1 MLNDIDPLAKKNAEQ
16 WLCSKAIDQSAKDI
30 IKSMMKNN
38 IEQFNESF
46 YRNLEFGT
54 GGLRG
59 IMGIGTNRMNHYTV
73 AMATQGFVNYI
84 IKCNP
89 NKQIKAVISF
99 DNRNNSKQFAQI
111 TANVMSANGF
121 KVYLFKEL
129 RPTPVLS
136 YAVRYLG
143 CDAGVMLTASH
154 NPKEYNG
161 YKAYWND
168 GGQLVSPNDK
178 LVIDEVVKIT
188 DYAQVKIDGGQE
200 NITILHDHFD
210 QYYLDEVLKLSL
222 SSDAIKKYSDIKI
235 CYTPLHGTGIT
246 MVPKALEMYGFRNIN
261 IVKEQAVLDGNFPTC
276 KSPNPEEHSAMELG
290 LKLAKEVDANILLAT
305 DPDADRVGIAVKNQN
320 EEFILLNG
328 NQTAT
333 VLTYYILLRWKELG
347 KFKGNEYTIKTIVT
361 SELIKKVSES
371 FGVKNYD
378 VFTGFKFIAEKIL
391 ELQGKEKYICGGEES
406 YGFSIGDYVRD
417 KDAISAC
424 CLIAEVCAW
433 AKEQGKSFFDI
444 LLDIYLGYG
453 FFKEDLL
460 SITIKGKSG
469 AEEIQKMMASFRQN
483 PPKKIIG
490 LDVMMIKDYQKQ
502 TTLNTRTLKEEML
515 DFPKSNVIQFFLED
529 GSKISIRPSGTEPK
543 IKFYFGVFNKLNKIS
558 EFTDLAN
565 KAESKIQ
572 AIISELGLNK
582 IKTIE

>member
-1 MLNDIDPLAKKNAEQ
+1 MAIIDNLAKQNSEQ
-16 WLCSKAIDQSAKDI
+16 WLLSEAIDQQTKDFI
-30 IKSMMKNN
+30 IDLIKNN

-59 IMGIGTNRMNHYTV
+59 IMGIGTNRMNQYTV
-73 AMATQGFVNYI
+73 SMATQGFVNYI

-99 DNRNNSKQFAQI
+99 DSRNKSEEFALI
-111 TANVMSANGF
+111 TAKVMAANGF
-121 KVYLFKEL
+121 KVFLFNEL

-136 YAVRYLG
+136 YAVRQLK
-143 CDAGVMLTASH
+143 CDAGVMITASH

-168 GGQLVSPNDK
+168 GGQLVYPHDT
-178 LVIDEVVKIT
+178 LVIEEVVKIK
-188 DYAQVKIDGGQE
+188 DFSQVKSNGNE
-200 NITILHDHFD
+200 NNITIVDSSFD
-210 QYYLDEVLKLSL
+210 KLYLNEVLKLSL
-222 SSDAIKKYSDIKI
+222 SPKTIEKHSNIKI

-246 MVPKALEMYGFRNIN
+246 MVPKALEMYGFKNIS
-261 IVKEQAVLDGNFPTC
+261 IVKEQAVLDGDFPTC

-290 LKLAKEVDANILLAT
+290 MKLAKEIDADVLLAT
-305 DPDADRVGIAVKNQN
+305 DPDADRVGIAVKDNNN
-320 EEFILLNG
+320 EFVLING

-333 VLTYYILLRWKELG
+333 VLTYYILKILKETDRL
-347 KFKGNEYTIKTIVT
+347 KGNEYTIKTIVT
-361 SELIKKVSES
+361 SELIRKVSES

-391 ELQGKEKYICGGEES
+391 ELKKKEKYICGGEES

-417 KDAISAC
+417 KDAVSAC

-444 LLDIYLGYG
+444 LLDIYLEYG
-453 FFKEDLL
+453 FFKEELL

-469 AEEIQKMMASFRQN
+469 AEQIQKMMADFRHN
-483 PPKKIIG
+483 PPKTIIG
-490 LDVMMIKDYQKQ
+490 LEVVMIKDYQKQ
-502 TTLNTRTLKEEML
+502 TTLDTITLKEEIL
-515 DFPKSNVIQFFLED
+515 GFPKSNVLQFFLKD

-543 IKFYFGVFNKLNKIS
+543 IKFYFGVFNQLNSIK
-558 EFTDLAN
+558 EYPELEK
-565 KAESKIQ
+565 KADAKIQ
-572 AIISELGLNK
+572 KIISELGLK
-582 IKTIE
+582 

>member
-1 MLNDIDPLAKKNAEQ
+1 MAIIDNLAKQNSEQ
-16 WLCSKAIDQSAKDI
+16 WLLSEAIDQQTKDFI
-30 IKSMMKNN
+30 IDLIKNN

-59 IMGIGTNRMNHYTV
+59 IMGIGTNRMNQYTV
-73 AMATQGFVNYI
+73 SMATQGFVNYI

-99 DNRNNSKQFAQI
+99 DSRNKSEEFALI
-111 TANVMSANGF
+111 TAKVMAANGF
-121 KVYLFKEL
+121 KVFLFNEL

-136 YAVRYLG
+136 YAVRQLK
-143 CDAGVMLTASH
+143 CDAGVMITASH

-168 GGQLVSPNDK
+168 GGQLVYPHDT
-178 LVIDEVVKIT
+178 LVIEEVVKIK
-188 DYAQVKIDGGQE
+188 DFSQVKSNGNE
-200 NITILHDHFD
+200 NNITIVDSSFD
-210 QYYLDEVLKLSL
+210 KLYLNEVLKLSL
-222 SSDAIKKYSDIKI
+222 SPKTIEKHSNIKI

-246 MVPKALEMYGFRNIN
+246 MVPKALEMYGFKNIS
-261 IVKEQAVLDGNFPTC
+261 IVKEQAVLDGDFPTC

-290 LKLAKEVDANILLAT
+290 MKLAKEIDADVLLAT
-305 DPDADRVGIAVKNQN
+305 DPDADRVGIAVKDNNN
-320 EEFILLNG
+320 EFVLING

-333 VLTYYILLRWKELG
+333 VLTYYILKILKETDRL
-347 KFKGNEYTIKTIVT
+347 KGNEYTIKTIVT
-361 SELIKKVSES
+361 SELIRKVSES

-391 ELQGKEKYICGGEES
+391 ELESKEKYICGGEES

-417 KDAISAC
+417 KDAVSAC

-444 LLDIYLGYG
+444 LLGIYLEYG
-453 FFKEDLL
+453 FFKEELL

-469 AEEIQKMMASFRQN
+469 AEQIQKMMADFRHN
-483 PPKKIIG
+483 PPKTIIG
-490 LDVMMIKDYQKQ
+490 LEVVMIKDYQKQ
-502 TTLNTRTLKEEML
+502 TTLDTITLKEEIL
-515 DFPKSNVIQFFLED
+515 GFPKSNVLQFFLKD

-543 IKFYFGVFNKLNKIS
+543 IKFYFGVFNQLNSIK
-558 EFTDLAN
+558 EYPELEK
-565 KAESKIQ
+565 KADAKIQ
-572 AIISELGLNK
+572 KIISELGLK
-582 IKTIE
+582 

>member
-1 MLNDIDPLAKKNAEQ
+1 MAIIDNLAKQNSEQ
-16 WLCSKAIDQSAKDI
+16 WLLSEAIDQQTKDFI
-30 IKSMMKNN
+30 IDLIKNN

-59 IMGIGTNRMNHYTV
+59 IMGIGTNRMNQYTV
-73 AMATQGFVNYI
+73 SMATQGFVNYI

-99 DNRNNSKQFAQI
+99 DSRNKSEEFALI
-111 TANVMSANGF
+111 TAKVMAANGF
-121 KVYLFKEL
+121 RVFLFNKL

-136 YAVRYLG
+136 YAVRQLK
-143 CDAGVMLTASH
+143 CDAGVMITASH

-168 GGQLVSPNDK
+168 GGQLVYPHDT
-178 LVIDEVVKIT
+178 LVIEEVVKIK
-188 DYAQVKIDGGQE
+188 DFSQVKSNGNE
-200 NITILHDHFD
+200 NNITIVDSSFD
-210 QYYLDEVLKLSL
+210 KLYLNEVLKLSL
-222 SSDAIKKYSDIKI
+222 SPKTIEKHSNIKI

-246 MVPKALEMYGFRNIN
+246 MVPKALEMYGFKNIS
-261 IVKEQAVLDGNFPTC
+261 IVKEQAVLDGDFPTC

-290 LKLAKEVDANILLAT
+290 MKLAKEIDADVLLAT
-305 DPDADRVGIAVKNQN
+305 DPDADRVGIAVKDNNN
-320 EEFILLNG
+320 EFVLING

-333 VLTYYILLRWKELG
+333 VLTYYILKILKETDRL
-347 KFKGNEYTIKTIVT
+347 KGNEYTIKTIVT
-361 SELIKKVSES
+361 SELIRKVSES

-391 ELQGKEKYICGGEES
+391 ELESKEKYICGGEES

-417 KDAISAC
+417 KDAVSAC

-444 LLDIYLGYG
+444 LLGIYLEYG
-453 FFKEDLL
+453 FFKEELL

-469 AEEIQKMMASFRQN
+469 AEQIQKMMADFRHN
-483 PPKKIIG
+483 PPKTIIG
-490 LDVMMIKDYQKQ
+490 LEVVMIKDYQKQ
-502 TTLNTRTLKEEML
+502 TTLDTITLKEEIL
-515 DFPKSNVIQFFLED
+515 GFPKSNVLQFFLKD

-543 IKFYFGVFNKLNKIS
+543 IKFYFGVFNQLNSIK
-558 EFTDLAN
+558 EYPELEK
-565 KAESKIQ
+565 KADAKIQ
-572 AIISELGLNK
+572 KIISELGLK
-582 IKTIE
+582 

>member
-1 MLNDIDPLAKKNAEQ
+1 MAIIDNLAKQNSEQ
-16 WLCSKAIDQSAKDI
+16 WLLSEAIDQQTKDFI
-30 IKSMMKNN
+30 IDLIKNN

-59 IMGIGTNRMNHYTV
+59 IMGIGTNRMNQYTV
-73 AMATQGFVNYI
+73 SMATQGFVNYI

-99 DNRNNSKQFAQI
+99 DSRNKSEEFALI
-111 TANVMSANGF
+111 TAKVMAANGF
-121 KVYLFKEL
+121 KVFLFNEL

-136 YAVRYLG
+136 YAVRQLK
-143 CDAGVMLTASH
+143 CDAGVMITASH

-168 GGQLVSPNDK
+168 GGQLVYPHDT
-178 LVIDEVVKIT
+178 LVIEEAVKIK
-188 DYAQVKIDGGQE
+188 DFSQVKSNGNE
-200 NITILHDHFD
+200 NNITIVDSSFD
-210 QYYLDEVLKLSL
+210 KLYLNEVLKLSL
-222 SSDAIKKYSDIKI
+222 SPKTIEKHSNIKI

-246 MVPKALEMYGFRNIN
+246 MVPKALEMYGFKNIS
-261 IVKEQAVLDGNFPTC
+261 IVKEQAVLDGDFPTC

-290 LKLAKEVDANILLAT
+290 MKLAKEIDADVLLAT
-305 DPDADRVGIAVKNQN
+305 DPDADRVGIAVKDNNN
-320 EEFILLNG
+320 EFVLING

-333 VLTYYILLRWKELG
+333 VLTYYILKILKETDRL
-347 KFKGNEYTIKTIVT
+347 KGNEYTIKTIVT
-361 SELIKKVSES
+361 SELIRKVSES

-391 ELQGKEKYICGGEES
+391 ELESKEKYICGGEES

-417 KDAISAC
+417 KDAVSAC

-444 LLDIYLGYG
+444 LLGIYLEYG
-453 FFKEDLL
+453 FFKEELL

-469 AEEIQKMMASFRQN
+469 AEQIQKMMADFRHN
-483 PPKKIIG
+483 PPKTIIG
-490 LDVMMIKDYQKQ
+490 LEVVMIKDYQKQ
-502 TTLNTRTLKEEML
+502 TTLDTITLKEEIL
-515 DFPKSNVIQFFLED
+515 GFPKSNVLQFFLKD

-543 IKFYFGVFNKLNKIS
+543 IKFYFGVFNQLNSIK
-558 EFTDLAN
+558 EYPELEK
-565 KAESKIQ
+565 KAEAKIQ
-572 AIISELGLNK
+572 KIISELGLK
-582 IKTIE
+582 